1 MATERQRAIDRAM
14 RATTPRIP
22 YLDAETVRSAAR
34 SRHLRTV
41 GPDQAFWLAAIAH
54 IRHSYT
60 DYDQLRDEGYDR
72 DAALYFI
79 LDAINDVLDRWGST
93 RRLDSYP
100 EAESEDG
107 APQPSVRSLGA

>member
-1 MATERQRAIDRAM
+1 MATERQRGIDRAM

-22 YLDAETVRSAAR
+22 YLDAEAVRSAAR

-60 DYDQLRDEGYDR
+60 DYDRLRDEGYDR

-79 LDAINDVLDRWGST
+79 LGEINEVLDRWGST

-100 EAESEDG
+100 EADSKDEE
-107 APQPSVRSLGA
+107 QPPPS